1 MPQTIALQR
10 GTTTVTTDGSTQ
22 ATLFTQSGGIATRVI
37 PNAIGVYFNNPQPN
51 TGFGNLLCGIYCTIS
66 GGQTLLVG
74 YMNLGSSQYNRSFQF
89 PIGAMPNAG
98 ASNGVW
104 NTNNTIVSPTTPT
117 ITNNA
122 TFGIGDLSLTSL
134 SINYPLGNNPR
145 IAILPSSFYI
155 GPSDII
161 RIRVFGL
168 APSGKS
174 STPTTAGV
182 TYSFTTITETA

>member
-10 GTTTVTTDGSTQ
+10 GTTTVTTNGETQ

-37 PNAIGVYFNNPQPN
+37 PNAIGVFFSNPQPQASV
-51 TGFGNLLCGIYCTIS
+51 LLCGIYCTIS

-74 YMNLGSSQYNRSFQF
+74 YMHLGSGFYARSFQF
-89 PIGAMPNAG
+89 PISSIPNTG
-98 ASNGVW
+98 PSNGVW
-104 NTNNTIVSPTTPT
+104 NSNNTIVSSTNPT

-122 TFGIGDLSLTSL
+122 TLGIGDLSITSL

-145 IAILPSSFYI
+145 MAMLPSSFYI

-161 RIRVFGL
+161 RIRVYGL
-168 APSGKS
+168 AQSGKS
-174 STPTTAGV
+174 QIPTTANI